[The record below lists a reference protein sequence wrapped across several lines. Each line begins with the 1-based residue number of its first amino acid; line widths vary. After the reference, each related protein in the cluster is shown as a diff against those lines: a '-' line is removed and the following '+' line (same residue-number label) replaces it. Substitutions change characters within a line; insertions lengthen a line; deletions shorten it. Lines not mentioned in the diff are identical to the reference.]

1 MPGLRLRTQGVIY
14 CKLYGNTQLLDMEIK
29 EIQNEVNHADPH
41 QWVMKYAD
49 YLYDY
54 ALARVNDN
62 ELAKD
67 LVQETFLAA
76 LEKVENFEGK
86 STEKTWLTSILRNK
100 IVDIYRSKS
109 SPLSNL
115 RNHDGCEADH
125 DFFQQEDGHWNV
137 EQRPREFGINDPHTI
152 DNKEFHHMLQKC
164 LEKLPPLWYAVF
176 TMKFMD
182 DQEAIKICSEL
193 KVSSSNYWVII
204 HRTKVNLRDCLQKNW
219 L

>member
-1 MPGLRLRTQGVIY
+1 
-14 CKLYGNTQLLDMEIK
+14 MEMK
-29 EIQNEVNHADPH
+29 EMENEVNNADPR

-54 ALARVNDN
+54 CLARVNDT

-76 LEKVENFEGK
+76 LERVENFEGK
-86 STEKTWLTSILRNK
+86 SSEKTWLTSILRNK
-100 IVDIYRSKS
+100 IIDIYRRKS
-109 SPLSNL
+109 SPLNNL
-115 RNHDGCEADH
+115 HNHNGCEIKH

-137 EQRPREFGINDPHTI
+137 EQRPREFGISDRLAI
-152 DNKEFHHMLQKC
+152 ENKEFQHILQKC
-164 LEKLPPLWYAVF
+164 LEKLPPLWHAVF

-182 DQEAIKICSEL
+182 DQEAVKICSEL

-204 HRTKVNLRDCLQKNW
+204 HRTKVNLRDCLQRNW
-219 L
+219 R

>member
-1 MPGLRLRTQGVIY
+1 MVRPSKVANRHY
-14 CKLYGNTQLLDMEIK
+14 DFYMEKK
-29 EIQNEVNHADPH
+29 EIQIEANQTDPH

-54 ALARVNDN
+54 CLSRVNDI

-100 IVDIYRSKS
+100 IIDIYRSKS

-115 RNHDGCEADH
+115 HNRNAREIRH

-137 EQRPREFGINDPHTI
+137 EQRPYDFGMSDRLAIE
-152 DNKEFHHMLQKC
+152 NKEFQHILQKC
-164 LEKLPPLWYAVF
+164 LQKLPPLWLAVF

-182 DQEAIKICSEL
+182 DHEAVKICSEL

-204 HRTKVNLRDCLQKNW
+204 HRTKVNLRDCLQRNW
-219 L
+219 R

>member
-1 MPGLRLRTQGVIY
+1 
-14 CKLYGNTQLLDMEIK
+14 MENIET
-29 EIQNEVNHADPH
+29 EISLANPH
-41 QWVMKYAD
+41 HWVMKYAD

-54 ALARVNDN
+54 CLSRLNDT

-86 STEKTWLTSILRNK
+86 STEKTWLTSILKNK
-100 IVDIYRSKS
+100 IIDIYRRKS

-115 RNHDGCEADH
+115 HCNSGCEINH

-137 EQRPREFGINDPHTI
+137 EQRPREFGISDRHSI
-152 DNKEFHHMLQKC
+152 DNKEFRHILQKC
-164 LEKLPPLWYAVF
+164 LQKLPPLWHAIF

-182 DQEAIKICSEL
+182 DQEAVKICSEL

-204 HRTKVNLRDCLQKNW
+204 HRAKVNLRDCLQRNW
-219 L
+219 R

>member
-1 MPGLRLRTQGVIY
+1 MFTTKDRRAIY
-14 CKLYGNTQLLDMEIK
+14 CKLSDTIQLLNIEMENIQT
-29 EIQNEVNHADPH
+29 EISQADPH

-49 YLYDY
+49 YLYGY

-76 LEKVENFEGK
+76 LEKVETFEGK

-100 IVDIYRSKS
+100 IIDIYRRKS
-109 SPLSNL
+109 SALSNL
-115 RNHDGCEADH
+115 HNHNGSEIEH
-125 DFFQQEDGHWNV
+125 SFFRQEDGHWNI
-137 EQRPREFGINDPHTI
+137 EARPSEFGISEQDSI
-152 DNKEFHHMLQKC
+152 DNKEFHHILQRC

-182 DQEAIKICSEL
+182 DQRGVEICSEL
-193 KVSSSNYWVII
+193 KVSSSNYWVIL

-219 L
+219 LN

>member
-1 MPGLRLRTQGVIY
+1 
-14 CKLYGNTQLLDMEIK
+14 MENIK
-29 EIQNEVNHADPH
+29 PEISRADPH

-54 ALARVNDN
+54 CLARVNDT

-86 STEKTWLTSILRNK
+86 STEKTWLTSILKNK
-100 IVDIYRSKS
+100 IIDIYRRKS
-109 SPLSNL
+109 SPLSSLHN
-115 RNHDGCEADH
+115 NSSYEIKH

-137 EQRPREFGINDPHTI
+137 EQRPREFGISDRDSI
-152 DNKEFHHMLQKC
+152 DNKEFQQILQKC

-176 TMKFMD
+176 SMKFMD
-182 DQEAIKICSEL
+182 DQETVKICSEL
-193 KVSSSNYWVII
+193 KVSSSNYWVIL
-204 HRTKVNLRDCLQKNW
+204 HRAKVNLRDCLQRNW
-219 L
+219 R